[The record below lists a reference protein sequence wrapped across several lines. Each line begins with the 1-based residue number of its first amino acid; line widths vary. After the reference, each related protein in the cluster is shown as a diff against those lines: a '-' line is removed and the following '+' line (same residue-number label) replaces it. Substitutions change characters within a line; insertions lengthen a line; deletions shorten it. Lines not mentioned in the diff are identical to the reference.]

1 MNFTFT
7 WIMDKL
13 GYMPKINMEVGKIN
27 FEPKFPFEEAPK
39 KRPSVKKATTRKA
52 PAKKAK

>member
-27 FEPKFPFEEAPK
+27 LEPKFPFEETSK
-39 KRPSVKKATTRKA
+39 KRPSVKKATTRKT
-52 PAKKAK
+52 AKKVK